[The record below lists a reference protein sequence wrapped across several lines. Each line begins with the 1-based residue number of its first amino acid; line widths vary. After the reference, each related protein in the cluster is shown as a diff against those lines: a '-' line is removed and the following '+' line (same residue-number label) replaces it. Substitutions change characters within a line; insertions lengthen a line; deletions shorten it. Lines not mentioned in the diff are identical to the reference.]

1 MTTTVCV
8 FDFNRLEVYEAG
20 ALLVTLLAYPDA
32 SDEAQGHVHA
42 SLCTYA
48 LRARS
53 EIEPEWAIQPQ
64 PIKPIYTL
72 RSQRDCN
79 RALRTLERCLR
90 DRMAAGRMAIAF
102 LKEALR
108 GEVPELP
115 AGVKRLSLHQLSEL
129 VLGDT
134 SFTDPDNVETR
145 IWRSSLPVIHFC
157 SAIQVF
163 LSLAE
168 ADVGLIPLEALLL
181 NRKVIEL
188 IIRTAEYH
196 ETLLAQSRHLRFE
209 PERMIRI
216 RLA

>member
-1 MTTTVCV
+1 M
-8 FDFNRLEVYEAG
+8 
-20 ALLVTLLAYPDA
+20 
-32 SDEAQGHVHA
+32 
-42 SLCTYA
+42 
-48 LRARS
+48 
-53 EIEPEWAIQPQ
+53 
-64 PIKPIYTL
+64 
-72 RSQRDCN
+72 
-79 RALRTLERCLR
+79 
-90 DRMAAGRMAIAF
+90 
-102 LKEALR
+102 
-108 GEVPELP
+108 
-115 AGVKRLSLHQLSEL
+115 KRLSLHQLSEL

-196 ETLLAQSRHLRFE
+196 ETLLARSRHLRFE

>member
-1 MTTTVCV
+1 MTARVCV

-32 SDEAQGHVHA
+32 SEEAQGHVHA
-42 SLCTYA
+42 SLCTHA

-53 EIEPEWAIQPQ
+53 ELEPEWAIEPQ

-90 DRMAAGRMAIAF
+90 DRMVAGRMAIAF

-108 GEVPELP
+108 GQVPALP
-115 AGVKRLSLHQLSEL
+115 AGVKRLSLNQLSEL

-134 SFTDPDNVETR
+134 QFTDPDNVETR
-145 IWRSSLPVIHFC
+145 FWRPSLPVIHFC

-168 ADVGLIPLEALLL
+168 ADVGPIPLEALLL
-181 NRKVIEL
+181 NREVIEL
-188 IIRTAEYH
+188 IVRTAEYH
-196 ETLLAQSRHLRFE
+196 ETLLTQSRHLRFD
-209 PERMIRI
+209 PERMILI
-216 RLA
+216 SLA

>member
-1 MTTTVCV
+1 
-8 FDFNRLEVYEAG
+8 
-20 ALLVTLLAYPDA
+20 
-32 SDEAQGHVHA
+32 
-42 SLCTYA
+42 
-48 LRARS
+48 
-53 EIEPEWAIQPQ
+53 
-64 PIKPIYTL
+64 
-72 RSQRDCN
+72 
-79 RALRTLERCLR
+79 
-90 DRMAAGRMAIAF
+90 MAIAF
-102 LKEALR
+102 LEALR
-108 GEVPELP
+108 GEVKTSRPETP
-115 AGVKRLSLHQLSEL
+115 RLSLNQLSEL

-145 IWRSSLPVIHFC
+145 IWRPSLPVIHFC
-157 SAIQVF
+157 SAIQVL

-209 PERMIRI
+209 PERMIRN